1 MPRHYKGNEQLKGAG
16 IQVAWTPELMAEMV
30 KCKNDPIYFAE
41 TYMKIVTGDGLVP
54 FNMRSYQKELMLS
67 FVNNRFSI
75 ALMAR
80 QSGKTETFRA
90 FIIHY
95 ILFNPFK
102 TVALLA
108 DKAETAQEILEK
120 LQISYMNLP
129 SWLQQGVTTFN
140 KRKFVLENGSRVIS
154 SATGPKAARGYTVHC
169 LVIDECAHCEHWDEF
184 YASVYP
190 TISEFKESKII
201 MSSTPFGLNHFYK
214 FWEESKQGK
223 NEFKRHFVTWDMV
236 PGRDE
241 VWRKNALESLGND
254 FEKFDQEFCCS
265 FLGSSGTLI
274 GGWKLK
280 QMVSQTPLYQ
290 HDGLF
295 QYQLPE
301 EKRKYAMSCDV
312 SHGKGLDYSAFHV
325 IDVTEMPYRQVCV
338 FHSNRITPTDYA
350 KIIYSTAMN
359 YNEALLLIEVNDIGA
374 QVAEIVQWDHGY
386 ENIVMTAT
394 EGNKKV
400 VVSGWGGRQAII
412 DKGVRTTLPLKNIG
426 CALIKLLI
434 EQDKLIINHEKT
446 IVEFATFSK
455 KNKSYEAEEGKHDDL
470 VMALVLF
477 AWLSGQQYFKEFTDL
492 DPLAFLRDKTD
503 EELLEEL
510 LPFGFIDRG
519 TSPEYQPPTDAR
531 PPVRDLTAELL
542 RTFDFDVEIVPGP
555 SWLR

>member
-190 TISEFKESKII
+190 TISEFKNQR
-201 MSSTPFGLNHFYK
+201 L
-214 FWEESKQGK
+214 
-223 NEFKRHFVTWDMV
+223 
-236 PGRDE
+236 
-241 VWRKNALESLGND
+241 
-254 FEKFDQEFCCS
+254 
-265 FLGSSGTLI
+265 
-274 GGWKLK
+274 
-280 QMVSQTPLYQ
+280 
-290 HDGLF
+290 
-295 QYQLPE
+295 
-301 EKRKYAMSCDV
+301 SC
-312 SHGKGLDYSAFHV
+312 L
-325 IDVTEMPYRQVCV
+325 Q
-338 FHSNRITPTDYA
+338 
-350 KIIYSTAMN
+350 
-359 YNEALLLIEVNDIGA
+359 LLLV
-374 QVAEIVQWDHGY
+374 
-386 ENIVMTAT
+386 
-394 EGNKKV
+394 
-400 VVSGWGGRQAII
+400 
-412 DKGVRTTLPLKNIG
+412 
-426 CALIKLLI
+426 
-434 EQDKLIINHEKT
+434 
-446 IVEFATFSK
+446 
-455 KNKSYEAEEGKHDDL
+455 
-470 VMALVLF
+470 
-477 AWLSGQQYFKEFTDL
+477 
-492 DPLAFLRDKTD
+492 
-503 EELLEEL
+503 
-510 LPFGFIDRG
+510 
-519 TSPEYQPPTDAR
+519 
-531 PPVRDLTAELL
+531 
-542 RTFDFDVEIVPGP
+542 
-555 SWLR
+555 